1 MRVIEFPSVVMLD
14 FRTGAIP
21 EAHATVG
28 PALNDSDERRA
39 AHCPGFA
46 GAKFVLGDFF
56 RGRRFPP
63 VAAARL
69 DGPLSPKLYP
79 AEPPVISFART
90 GHSAPE
96 LGDSSGRFAS
106 AAGPPFLM
114 RRAPAAHQE
123 AITAW

>member
-56 RGRRFPP
+56 RGRRFPQWLRP
-63 VAAARL
+63 GSMVHCPPSSI
-69 DGPLSPKLYP
+69 PLSL
-79 AEPPVISFART
+79 
-90 GHSAPE
+90 
-96 LGDSSGRFAS
+96 L
-106 AAGPPFLM
+106 
-114 RRAPAAHQE
+114 
-123 AITAW
+123 